1 MLRGFLVAA
10 LCGAFLLQGLLASR
24 VKSPTNDEP
33 VHIVAGAAYI
43 ATRKIVA
50 NPQHPPLM
58 KELAGLSMTLA
69 RIKLHGAEKWPAGL
83 EWSAAQPFL
92 IGNGV
97 GRVLFRARLPLLLL
111 SPFMGLLIYCCGR
124 ELAGARAGLCALFL
138 FAFDPT
144 MVAHSYL
151 VTTDFGVAA
160 FSLLFLVALY
170 RYCCKPGASRLAVAG
185 VTLGLALCTKFSAL
199 FLLPVAAFL
208 LIQARA
214 GPPARRAGS
223 GKLALTAVRI
233 AYALAAWVAIALVA
247 VFVIQILYFSPR
259 GPLLYL
265 HGLRAVNADHN
276 PSTLHYLAGQLKT
289 RFASY
294 FAVAWLVKEPLAT
307 SALALAG
314 AFLVLRSRSI
324 PRLSKLFL
332 FLPPAIYFMA
342 CTVWA
347 DDLGVRYV
355 IPAMTFAYLAGGIA
369 LGALWKGGLAQR
381 AVATTACAWVIMSAA
396 GIYPDHLSYFNEAA
410 CLPAHPNRI
419 GWDGGSRCGPD
430 WLADSNVDWG
440 QGLPQLKTWMDLHH
454 PGQIMRLAYF
464 GSFPP
469 EAYGIH
475 AENAYGFLG
484 QERPPRGIYA
494 ISAHEMAFSAA
505 RGEASWMREE
515 PAAIVGHAY
524 FIYNLDF

>member
-1 MLRGFLVAA
+1 MLQGVLVTA
-10 LCGAFLLQGLLASR
+10 LCGAFFFQGLLASR

-33 VHIVAGAAYI
+33 VHIVSGAAYI
-43 ATRKIVA
+43 VTRKIVA

-58 KELAGLSMTLA
+58 KELAGLSLALA
-69 RIKLHGAEKWPAGL
+69 RIKLHGAEKWPAGF

-92 IGNGV
+92 ISNGV
-97 GRVLFRARLPLLLL
+97 SRILFWARLPLLLL
-111 SPFMGLLIYCCGR
+111 SPLLGLLIYWWGR

-151 VTTDFGVAA
+151 VTTDFGAGA
-160 FSLLFLVALY
+160 FSLLFLFALY
-170 RYCCKPGASRLAVAG
+170 RYCGQPGAFRLVVAG
-185 VTLGLALCTKFSAL
+185 VTLGLALCAKFSAL
-199 FLLPVAAFL
+199 FLLPVAALL
-208 LIQARA
+208 LIAA
-214 GPPARRAGS
+214 CPGPRVRRG
-223 GKLALTAVRI
+223 GTAFRLG
-233 AYALAAWVAIALVA
+233 YALAAWAAIVLVA
-247 VFVIQILYFSPR
+247 VFIIQILYFSPR

-265 HGLRAVNADHN
+265 HGLRTVNADHN
-276 PSTLHYLAGQLKT
+276 PNTLHYLAGQLKT

-307 SALALAG
+307 SALALTG
-314 AFLVLRSRSI
+314 AILVLRSRSI

-332 FLPPAIYFMA
+332 LLPPAIFFMG
-342 CTVWA
+342 CVVLA
-347 DDLGVRYV
+347 DDLGVRYL

-381 AVATTACAWVIMSAA
+381 AVATIACAWVITAAA
-396 GIYPDHLSYFNEAA
+396 GTYPDHLSYFNEAA

-440 QGLPQLKTWMDLHH
+440 QSLPKLKTWMDRHY

-475 AENAYGFLG
+475 AGNAYGFLG

-494 ISAHEMAFSAA
+494 ISAHEMAFSGA
-505 RGEASWMREE
+505 RGGASWMREE
-515 PAAIVGHAY
+515 PAAIVGHSY
-524 FIYNLDF
+524 FIFNVDF